1 MAKTENKAVSTKY
14 VDLINRDSASI
25 KQDELSLHV
34 RTAELQVEADLIQA
48 ARLENLAKVTLNNV
62 IAMLPFSPKNYINAK
77 RDLQD
82 AQDLI
87 AELNA
92 IKAELF

>member
-25 KQDELSLHV
+25 RQDELSLHV

>member
-62 IAMLPFSPKNYINAK
+62 IAMIPFSPKNYINAK

>member
-1 MAKTENKAVSTKY
+1 MVKVEKPASMKY
-14 VDLINRDSASI
+14 VDLINRDSSETR
-25 KQDELSLHV
+25 QDELVLHAK
-34 RTAELQVEADLIQA
+34 TAELQVEADLIQA

-62 IAMLPFSPKNYINAK
+62 ISMIPFSPKNYINAK

-87 AELNA
+87 AELKA
-92 IKAELF
+92 IKQELF